1 MYSCF
6 HSVGL
11 HQLPPTKMVERVARA
26 GYAGV
31 ELNAETLPFAKP
43 HVTPETSAQDRA
55 AIVDACNNNALRIPA
70 LGAKMNMV
78 GENPQAREHAIVFV
92 KGCIDLAADM
102 DVPFVHIL
110 SGKPAASVDRKTA
123 WRWFAG
129 AVQTLTDYAQSKGI
143 ELGIEAIVG
152 QLFRSVDDFHRLY
165 ADLPGVPFQVNF
177 DPSHFIVQGEEPRR
191 VTDEL
196 GDKIHHVHLKDGKGL
211 FPDFSFPPLGQG
223 NIDFSDLVQRLHGV
237 GYAGALSVEYEA
249 QAFGYDLSEE
259 QIVEGEKAFVDRLL

>member
-26 GYAGV
+26 GYAAV

-43 HVTPETSAQDRA
+43 HVTPETSAEDRA
-55 AIVDACNNNALRIPA
+55 AIVEACTANSLRIPA

-78 GENPQAREHAIVFV
+78 DEDPAARERAIAFV

-110 SGKPAASVDRKTA
+110 SGKPASAVDRKDA
-123 WRWFAG
+123 WCWLAD
-129 AVQTLTDYAQSKGI
+129 AVQTVTKYAQSKGV

-165 ADLPGVPFQVNF
+165 ADLPGVPFWINF
-177 DPSHFIVQGEEPRR
+177 DPSHFIVQDEQPRR
-191 VTDEL
+191 VPDEL
-196 GDKIHHVHLKDGKGL
+196 GDKIRHVHLKDGKGR
-211 FPDFSFPPLGQG
+211 FPEFSFPPLGQG
-223 NIDFSDLVQRLHGV
+223 NIDFADLVQRLRGV
-237 GYAGALSVEYEA
+237 GYDGALSVEYEA

-259 QIVEGEKAFVDRLL
+259 EIVEGEKAFVDKLL

>member
-26 GYAGV
+26 GYAAV
-31 ELNAETLPFAKP
+31 ELNAETLPYAKP
-43 HVTPETSAQDRA
+43 HVTPETSVADRA
-55 AIVDACNNNALRIPA
+55 AIARACKANAIRIPA

-78 GENPQAREHAIVFV
+78 GETLEAREHAVGFV

-110 SGKPAASVDRKTA
+110 SGKPATSVDRETA
-123 WRWFAG
+123 WRWFAD
-129 AVQTLTDYAQSKGI
+129 AVQALTDYAQPSRVEI
-143 ELGIEAIVG
+143 GIEAIVG

-165 ADLPGVPFQVNF
+165 ADLPGVPFWVNF
-177 DPSHFIVQGEEPRR
+177 DPSHFIVQDEEPRR
-191 VTDEL
+191 VPDEL
-196 GDKIHHVHLKDGKGL
+196 GDKIRHVHLKDGKGR
-211 FPDFSFPPLGQG
+211 FPEFSFPPLGQG
-223 NIDFSDLVQRLHGV
+223 NIDFPDLVQRLRGV
-237 GYAGALSVEYEA
+237 GYDGALSVEYEA